1 MRSRRVPICLA
12 WLSPHLP
19 ASSRS
24 LAECTSGL
32 ASLLTAA
39 RELLLRGGTI
49 VRAVQGCLGLFRSA
63 AIVIRR
69 MRPAM
74 CADLTSLDGA
84 SQGRAVVPFIER
96 SRRWRPGP
104 YAAALSLW
112 LVVAGLLCG
121 CMIDKSIDFPA
132 RDQVTDPIRDADLRA
147 RWNGP
152 VGVQPNGG
160 SGANR
165 PLEPVIFPGVDQS
178 PTAPSSAREA
188 GTLPRVATAVDG
200 VLVNQGGVDLNFDNA
215 DIQTVAK
222 SVLGD
227 ALGLNYVIDP
237 RVQGIITLASAQ
249 SVSRKDVLP
258 IFESVLRMSNAA
270 ILREDN
276 LIRIVPLPEASGA
289 GTTSFGTGQPGFGV
303 SIVPLHYVSAA
314 ATAKTAENFLSRPG
328 AVRVDQARNLLLIQG
343 TTSER
348 QAALGV
354 IAMLDVEWLRNQSV
368 ALYPLKSTAPETMIR
383 ELDKVFDTAEGGQGQ
398 GVIRFQPVSRMNA
411 VLAVSRNGK
420 VLERATQWVRRLDRS
435 DLSGTTVRIYS
446 LRFGNARAIA
456 RMLNEMFV
464 GRAGQSTGDSSQQG
478 ATAPGQ
484 SAATSR
490 IDSLGSGTLNNNQ
503 AGGTAASGDN
513 SGTSGSRSGPIQA
526 AFDNFTERK
535 DAEPDN
541 LTGLGGTGPGA
552 MPRGLFQNVRIT
564 ADTTTNAIM
573 VYSNQEDYRVIE
585 RALESLDRPRLQV
598 AVDAMV
604 AEVTLTDQLQYG
616 VQAFLTSAN
625 AGAGPDKGSAG
636 LFGVA
641 QSAAQSALLARV
653 LPGFNLLLGAEAN
666 PKLVLNALSTL
677 TTVKVLSAPSLVVA
691 DNQPAILEVGDQ
703 VPISTGSAT
712 VLSTSNTVVNT
723 ITLHNTGIILKVLPH
738 VHPNGSIELE
748 IEQEISNV
756 VNPGGSGAQNL
767 TPTISQRRIHSTIGT
782 SSGQT
787 VLLGGLIKE
796 DDERTIAGIPGLDQ
810 VKYLGDLL
818 GQKTDNKSRS
828 EIIVLVT
835 TKLVHN
841 SHDAQVVAE
850 EFRERLDTMRRAPT
864 SFETAAPAAESAP
877 PK

>member
-1 MRSRRVPICLA
+1 LRLAAWDLPIVPGRLQAMRIDD
-12 WLSPHLP
+12 
-19 ASSRS
+19 
-24 LAECTSGL
+24 
-32 ASLLTAA
+32 
-39 RELLLRGGTI
+39 
-49 VRAVQGCLGLFRSA
+49 
-63 AIVIRR
+63 
-69 MRPAM
+69 MD
-74 CADLTSLDGA
+74 ADLDGT
-84 SQGRAVVPFIER
+84 SQGRVVVFLVEQA
-96 SRRWRPGP
+96 RRPRMASLGTAISMWL
-104 YAAALSLW
+104 ALG
-112 LVVAGLLCG
+112 GLLCG
-121 CMIDKSIDFPA
+121 CMIDKGVDFPA

-152 VGVQPNGG
+152 VGIQPG
-160 SGANR
+160 SAAATPR
-165 PLEPVIFPGVDQS
+165 PMEPMVFPGTGQDPAMPPS
-178 PTAPSSAREA
+178 PREA
-188 GTLPRVATAVDG
+188 DRSTRVATAADG
-200 VLVNQGGVDLNFDNA
+200 NLANRNGDVEMNFDNA

-222 SVLGD
+222 WVLGD
-227 ALGLNYVIDP
+227 SLGLNYVIDP
-237 RVQGIITLASAQ
+237 RVQGTITLASSQ
-249 SVSRKDVLP
+249 SIARKDVLP

-270 ILREDN
+270 VLREDN
-276 LIRIVPLPEASGA
+276 LIRIVPLPEAAGA
-289 GTTSFGTGQPGFGV
+289 GPSGFGAGQAGFGV
-303 SIVPLHYVSAA
+303 SIVPLRYVSAA

-354 IAMLDVEWLRNQSV
+354 IATLDVEWLRNQSV

-398 GVIRFQPVSRMNA
+398 GVIKFQPVSRMNA
-411 VLAVSRNGK
+411 VLAVGRNSK
-420 VLERATQWVRRLDRS
+420 VVERATEWVRRLDRS
-435 DLSGTTVRIYS
+435 DLSGTTMRIYS

-456 RMLNEMFV
+456 RILNEMFV
-464 GRAGQSTGDSSQQG
+464 GRSGQGTLDSGQPSPI
-478 ATAPGQ
+478 APGQ
-484 SAATSR
+484 NATASR
-490 IDSLGSGTLNNNQ
+490 IDSLGSGTMNTNQ
-503 AGGTAASGDN
+503 ATGTPNSDN
-513 SGTSGSRSGPIQA
+513 SGTSGARSGPIQA
-526 AFDNFTERK
+526 AFDNFADRK
-535 DAEPDN
+535 DAEQDN
-541 LTGLGGTGPGA
+541 AAGLGATGSGA

-564 ADTTTNAIM
+564 ADAATNAIM

-616 VQAFLTSAN
+616 VQAYLTSAN

-636 LFGVA
+636 LFNAA
-641 QSAAQSALLARV
+641 QSSAQSALLARV

-666 PKLVLNALSTL
+666 PKLILSALSTL
-677 TTVKVLSAPSLVVA
+677 TSVKVLSAPSLVVA

-703 VPISTGSAT
+703 VPISTGTAT

-756 VNPGGSGAQNL
+756 VNSSGSGAQNL
-767 TPTISQRRIHSTIGT
+767 TPTISQRRIHSTVGT

-796 DDERTIAGIPGLDQ
+796 DDERTVAGIPGLNQ

-818 GQKTDNKSRS
+818 SQKTDNKSRS
-828 EIIVLVT
+828 EIIVFVT
-835 TKLVHN
+835 TKLVRN

-850 EFRERLDTMRRAPT
+850 KFRERLDTMRRTPT
-864 SFETAAPAAESAP
+864 SFDAPAAARAP
-877 PK
+877 VARK